1 MNLVWDFWNQPTDTR
16 ALNTPPRA
24 WKCQASRRQIPG
36 LNPPWSTFC
45 HPVCTR
51 NGRGLR
57 PSGRIY
63 RGRVDNA
70 EYPKIKNYLPDRRF
84 LFSFAF
90 TKKDEPVPVPQD
102 PLVELEGNQR

>member
-1 MNLVWDFWNQPTDTR
+1 MNTVWVFWNQPTDTCESY
-16 ALNTPPRA
+16 TPPS
-24 WKCQASRRQIPG
+24 CQASRRQIPG

-51 NGRGLR
+51 NRRGLR

-70 EYPKIKNYLPDRRF
+70 EYPKIENYLPDRGF
-84 LFSFAF
+84 LFFF
-90 TKKDEPVPVPQD
+90 
-102 PLVELEGNQR
+102 LFL